1 MSPVAIPAWTAD
13 GVLPPIN
20 ASQPV
25 SPERSPYVVSL
36 TDYVLRFSDTAE
48 RRTVLDGFLRYRSAL
63 HAAGVLQGFQWLD
76 GSFLEHVELIEGRAP
91 NDVDVVTFYRLPAGL
106 SQAQLAA
113 KAGALFEHDSVK
125 MEFRVDGYLV
135 HLGMD
140 AERLTHQ
147 SAYWY
152 SVWSHRRNQLWKGFV
167 QLDLAPG
174 EDIVATATLASLTTT
189 GGRP

>member
-1 MSPVAIPAWTAD
+1 MSPVAIPTWTAD

-36 TDYVLRFSDTAE
+36 TDYVLRFSDTPE
-48 RRTVLDGFLRYRSAL
+48 RQGVLDGLLRYRAVL
-63 HAAGVLQGFQWLD
+63 HAAGLVHGFQWLD

-91 NDVDVVTFYRLPAGL
+91 NDMDVVSFYRLPAGV
-106 SQAQLAA
+106 SQVELAAQLGPVFDHA
-113 KAGALFEHDSVK
+113 SVK
-125 MEFRVDGYLV
+125 ARFCVDGYLV
-135 HLGMD
+135 HLGM
-140 AERLTHQ
+140 APERLTRQ

-167 QLDLAPG
+167 QIDLAPT
-174 EDIVATATLASLTTT
+174 EDAVAAATLASLTSS

>member
-1 MSPVAIPAWTAD
+1 MSPVAIPAWTAE

-20 ASQPV
+20 AAQPV

-36 TDYVLRFSDTAE
+36 TDYVLRFADTPDRCA
-48 RRTVLDGFLRYRSAL
+48 VLDGLLRYRGAL
-63 HAAGVLQGFQWLD
+63 QALGLVSGFQWLD
-76 GSFLEHVELIEGRAP
+76 GSFLEHVEQLEGRPP
-91 NDVDVVTFYRLPAGL
+91 NDVDVVTFYRLPSST
-106 SQAQLAA
+106 SQAQLASA
-113 KAGALFEHDSVK
+113 AGALLVHRSVK
-125 MEFRVDGYLV
+125 STYRVDGYLV

-140 AERLTHQ
+140 PERLTRQ

-167 QLDLAPG
+167 QINLAPS
-174 EDIVATATLASLTTT
+174 EDATAAATLASLKT